1 MTTLRILILTAALLG
16 LAACSFNASITP
28 PNFGEKQHTSN

>member
-1 MTTLRILILTAALLG
+1 MTTLRILIITAALLG

-28 PNFGEKQHTSN
+28 PSFGEKQHSAN

>member
-1 MTTLRILILTAALLG
+1 MTTLRLLIITVALLG

-28 PNFGEKQHTSN
+28 PTFGEKQHSST

>member
-1 MTTLRILILTAALLG
+1 MTTLRLLILTAALLG

-28 PNFGEKQHTSN
+28 PTFSTKQHSAN